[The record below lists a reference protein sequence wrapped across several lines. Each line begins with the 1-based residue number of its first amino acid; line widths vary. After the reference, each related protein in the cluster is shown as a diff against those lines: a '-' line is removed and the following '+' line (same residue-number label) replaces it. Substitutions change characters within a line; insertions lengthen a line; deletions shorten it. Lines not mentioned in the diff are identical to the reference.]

1 MQSKQTS
8 IPILFLHRQP
18 IRYILNGLFAT
29 LIHFLVLTFNL
40 KVLNWHSAGVANGIA
55 AIFGITASF
64 LGSRY
69 FVFLNSKETI
79 FNQAYRFIFLYVSI
93 AILHAL
99 LLYIWVDKYEFNY
112 IIGFLLA
119 TTMQLIFSY
128 FGNKVMVFKV

>member
-1 MQSKQTS
+1 MQSKHTL
-8 IPILFLHRQP
+8 IHILFLQRQP

-29 LIHFLVLTFNL
+29 LIHFLVLTINL
-40 KVLNWHSAGVANGIA
+40 KVLHWQSAGIANGIA

-79 FNQAYRFIFLYVSI
+79 FTQAYRFIFLYVSI
-93 AILHAL
+93 AFLHAL
-99 LLYIWVDKYEFNY
+99 LLYLWVDKYEFNY

-119 TTMQLIFSY
+119 TIMQLIFSY
-128 FGNKVMVFKV
+128 FGNKVVVFKV